1 MTKKIICLILI
12 SIFISCKK
20 NILVTENEKNSV
32 QKVVDFYNAEC
43 KSYKGFESENTN
55 AKIYFEL
62 EISKSELLEEN
73 PERLSLH
80 SGNIAYLFY
89 SNLETEKDKYDEIRV
104 KIISKKRE
112 ISEHKYSNS
121 EIKEI
126 ENFVIKIDKISE
138 LIKTRNY
145 EAIKN
150 LFDKSVQIETIELEE
165 LFKNVENQFGILKQ
179 YQFQGFEFME
189 TDNFGEIVK
198 FNIIQIMK
206 KANINLT
213 LMFNRKEKNL
223 LTFEFQ

>member
-1 MTKKIICLILI
+1 MTKKIIYLILI

-73 PERLSLH
+73 PEKLKLH

-104 KIISKKRE
+104 KIISKNGE
-112 ISEHKYSNS
+112 ISDYKYSNS

-126 ENFVIKIDKISE
+126 LNFIYKIDKISE
-138 LIKTRNY
+138 LIKTENF

-150 LFDKSVQIETIELEE
+150 LFDKSVGIETIELEE
-165 LFKNVENQFGILKQ
+165 LFKNVENQAGVLKQ

-189 TDNFGEIVK
+189 TDNFGEVVI

-206 KANINLT
+206 EANVNMQLI
-213 LMFNRKEKNL
+213 FNRKEKNL
-223 LTFEFQ
+223 LTVEFQ